1 MILTPN
7 RLWNISKV
15 CVMQDKLWKSLSQ
28 GLTNNPLCFEAM
40 SMLID
45 VSRIDDLRTQNRINS
60 SRTNVSKVDVE
71 ESKEY
76 NQEI

>member
-1 MILTPN
+1 ML
-7 RLWNISKV
+7 
-15 CVMQDKLWKSLSQ
+15 
-28 GLTNNPLCFEAM
+28 EAM

-45 VSRIDDLRTQNRINS
+45 ISRIDVFENTKIKINFSRI
-60 SRTNVSKVDVE
+60 NVSKVDVE